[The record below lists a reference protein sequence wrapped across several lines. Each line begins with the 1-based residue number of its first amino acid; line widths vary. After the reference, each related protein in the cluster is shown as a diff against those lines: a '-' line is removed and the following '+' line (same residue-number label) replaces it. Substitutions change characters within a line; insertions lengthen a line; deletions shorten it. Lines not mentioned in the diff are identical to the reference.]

1 MDVTGPGSIQG
12 GFSFQ
17 RVKSAAKPASTES
30 VSKTMAPVDQLD
42 ISEAGKLM
50 SGPQDMSDIT
60 AERLA
65 QIKAEI
71 DAGTY
76 DTPEKLETALMR
88 MLNQITDDS
97 ETR

>member
-1 MDVTGPGSIQG
+1 MDVTGPGSVQG

-17 RVKSAAKPASTES
+17 RAKQISQPTQTES
-30 VSKTMAPVDQLD
+30 VSKTMAPVDQLE

-50 SGPQDMSDIT
+50 SESQDLSAVK

-76 DTPEKLETALMR
+76 DTPEKMETALLR
-88 MLNQITDDS
+88 MLNQISLED
-97 ETR
+97 